1 VVTPQVREIWLS
13 SEDTGAYG
21 RDIGTNLPTLLR
33 RMVAQLP
40 PDGRTRL
47 RVGMTNP
54 PFILDQLPAIA
65 EVLRH
70 PAVFAY
76 LHVPVQSGSNRVLAA
91 MNREYTA
98 EGGCAWGGPLGYM
111 RLCLWKVASGLRG
124 GREAR
129 GAQPPHTAAASVLY
143 VTILTKGATWSL
155 GCLAPTLRSMVLMYR
170 WKNPFAGC

>member
-1 VVTPQVREIWLS
+1 VVTQVREIWLS

-33 RMVAQLP
+33 HMVAQLP
-40 PDGRTRL
+40 SDGRTRL

-76 LHVPVQSGSNRVLAA
+76 LHVPVQSGSNRVLSA
-91 MNREYTA
+91 MNREYTV
-98 EGGCAWGGPLGYM
+98 EG
-111 RLCLWKVASGLRG
+111 
-124 GREAR
+124 E
-129 GAQPPHTAAASVLY
+129 
-143 VTILTKGATWSL
+143 
-155 GCLAPTLRSMVLMYR
+155 
-170 WKNPFAGC
+170 FA